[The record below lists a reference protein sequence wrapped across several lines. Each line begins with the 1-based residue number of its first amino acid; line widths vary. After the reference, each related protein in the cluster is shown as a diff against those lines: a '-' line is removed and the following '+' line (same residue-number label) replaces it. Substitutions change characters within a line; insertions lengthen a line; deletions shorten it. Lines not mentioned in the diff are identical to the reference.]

1 MPRNRA
7 TWLAGPKVHPFLID
21 DAPFPEAGPGE
32 VVIRAV
38 FTALNPAE
46 WKIQD
51 LGIIVTK
58 YPNILGADAAGFVE
72 QVGQGVTHVKPG
84 QRVIAYNPFL
94 SLTQTSHSLLDR
106 YCTGLGRQD
115 PAFGTF
121 QLYSKADAN
130 LTSLVPEKMTLE
142 EAAVLPLTISTASV
156 GLFKKKY
163 LGLPLPKADLETGKE
178 KGTLLVWGG
187 SSSVGG
193 TAVQLASAA
202 GLRVVATASR
212 GNFERVRELGA
223 EGVVDYHDGDV
234 VQQILHA
241 LEGDVVG
248 VYDAVSTE
256 ASLKPIGEVL
266 ERIGERKVVTV
277 LPDENKFGRNA
288 VLEFAAAFEI
298 TEDTA
303 EVGDPIWREFVPK
316 ALESG
321 RLLARPEPI
330 VVGTGLEVIQGGLDR
345 LKEGVS
351 ARKLV
356 VRY

>member
-1 MPRNRA
+1 MSRNRA
-7 TWLAGPKVHPFLID
+7 AWLTGAKVRPFLID

-32 VVIRAV
+32 VVIRNV
-38 FTALNPAE
+38 VTALNPAE

-58 YPNILGADAAGFVE
+58 YLTILGADAAGYVE
-72 QVGQGVTHVKPG
+72 QVGQGVTHLKPG
-84 QRVIAYNPFL
+84 QRAIA
-94 SLTQTSHSLLDR
+94 

-130 LTSLVPEKMTLE
+130 LTSVVPDGMSLE
-142 EAAVLPLTISTASV
+142 EAAVLPLAMATASV
-156 GLFKKKY
+156 GLFKRKY
-163 LGLPLPKADLETGKE
+163 LGLPLPRADLKSQTEERGERK
-178 KGTLLVWGG
+178 TLLVWGG

-212 GNFERVRELGA
+212 GNFERVKELGA
-223 EGVVDYHDGDV
+223 EVIVDYRDGEV
-234 VQQILHA
+234 VRQVLDA
-241 LEGDVVG
+241 VGGDVVG

-266 ERIGERKVVTV
+266 EKIGERKVVTM
-277 LPDENKFGRNA
+277 LPNENKFGRNA

-298 TEDTA
+298 TEDPA
-303 EVGDPIWREFVPK
+303 EVGDPVWGDFVPK
-316 ALESG
+316 ALERG
-321 RLLARPEPI
+321 RLLARPEPV
-330 VVGTGLEVIQGGLDR
+330 VVGTGLEAVQGGLDR

-351 ARKLV
+351 ARRLV